1 MPLISDTA
9 TDTEDDRICVSPGQ
23 VVEADILDKIL
34 KQPDHCRIFYGPG
47 NTFITTNVLISS
59 VYIATGIKSKVLEG
73 FWNVTPP
80 FIFFSLFLGR
90 QTLLYVFRNLSKQ
103 RGETPFIHS
112 SSFRAL
118 YQRNKF

>member
-9 TDTEDDRICVSPGQ
+9 TDTEDDTICVSPGQ

-73 FWNVTPP
+73 F
-80 FIFFSLFLGR
+80 
-90 QTLLYVFRNLSKQ
+90 
-103 RGETPFIHS
+103 
-112 SSFRAL
+112 
-118 YQRNKF
+118 